1 MKSMAL
7 ELDVA
12 LVYLKK
18 LAKEVEH
25 GSDEAIIEMIDII
38 ENLLVVCWSIIP
50 SLFNKFKNLLSL
62 PSDSPILAP

>member
-1 MKSMAL
+1 MYGEMKSMAL

-38 ENLLVVCWSIIP
+38 QKIDIP
-50 SLFNKFKNLLSL
+50 ERL
-62 PSDSPILAP
+62 DMGEA

>member
-1 MKSMAL
+1 MYGETKSMAL

-38 ENLLVVCWSIIP
+38 EKIDIP
-50 SLFNKFKNLLSL
+50 ERL
-62 PSDSPILAP
+62 DMGEA